1 LATQLVPSL
10 AKAQIHE
17 AWAGL
22 RPATSDKL
30 PILGETSIGGYYAA
44 TGHFRDGI
52 LLAPITA
59 HVMTEL
65 ILDNTCSHDL
75 SAFSLE
81 RFSTN
86 RSGDLTYSV
95 LVARK

>member
-1 LATQLVPSL
+1 MRHGRGCV
-10 AKAQIHE
+10 
-17 AWAGL
+17 
-22 RPATSDKL
+22 PATADKL

-52 LLAPITA
+52 LLTPITA

-75 SAFSLE
+75 SAFSPE
-81 RFSTN
+81 RFSTTQAQN
-86 RSGDLTYSV
+86 SLQAV
-95 LVARK
+95 